1 MQEEPYPAPTEA
13 GKFIAR
19 VLSVVFNP
27 FFMPTL
33 GLWVMMEFIPGTAIL
48 GERLK
53 LVIFTIVIT
62 TSCILPL
69 LFILVST
76 LNLRNSIFLIRKK
89 DRVLPYFFTA
99 FSIFLGSQLLSRLPV
114 PNLFRVY
121 LLSISLILVL
131 LFFVS
136 LKWKISGHTAGIG
149 LVTGTALSLLFRY
162 GIDLFWPVVVLILF
176 AGIVGTARLFLGQQ
190 TLGGVIAGF
199 FIACLSIYL
208 ILFFL

>member
-1 MQEEPYPAPTEA
+1 MQEEAHNAPIET

-19 VLSVVFNP
+19 GISVIFNP

-33 GLWVMMEFIPGTAIL
+33 GLWVMMEFIPGTSIL
-48 GERLK
+48 HERIK
-53 LVIFTIVIT
+53 LLIFTIVII

-69 LFILVST
+69 LFILISA
-76 LNLRNSIFLIRKK
+76 LNFQGILQLTKKK

-99 FSIFLGSQLLSRLPV
+99 FSIFLGSQLLSKLPV
-114 PNLFRVY
+114 PNLFRIY

-131 LFFVS
+131 LFFIS
-136 LKWKISGHTAGIG
+136 LKWKISGHTVGLG

-162 GIDLFWPVVVLILF
+162 GINLFWPVVILILL
-176 AGIVGTARLFLGQQ
+176 AGIVGTARLLLGQQ

-199 FIACLSIYL
+199 FIGCLSIYL